1 MCYLEDGIHA
11 KSYNRSRVEAT
22 FLKIPRNAND
32 VLIKHLSS
40 ALPSGVLDVI
50 GIHDVEI
57 ECALPTEQDV
67 VDVYQEFT
75 DVVWALRDGTILHM
89 EVQTT
94 KPRSLHR
101 FLRYDAWLAEHFET
115 RVRTVILYGADV
127 SHASDF
133 LDLGCI
139 QYRVGNVYLKDFDG
153 DDTLSI
159 VEAHLAQGV
168 WEVTDRIRLALALQM
183 RHKHSADDVL
193 DRMLALTQQIG
204 DESEQAYV
212 TTLILGING
221 KRLNEAQRER
231 LRRRLQMTSI
241 VKEIWHDVLEEGME
255 KGMEQGIEKGI
266 VKGMEQGIEKGK
278 REVAKAMLDE
288 GESLE
293 RIMKLTGL
301 SLTQIKLLRK
311 ESK

>member
-1 MCYLEDGIHA
+1 M
-11 KSYNRSRVEAT
+11 
-22 FLKIPRNAND
+22 PRNAND

-40 ALPSGVLDVI
+40 ALPTGVLDVI
-50 GIHDVEI
+50 GIHDIDI

-75 DVVWALRDGTILHM
+75 DVVWALRNESILHM

-94 KPRSLHR
+94 RPRSLHR
-101 FLRYDAWLAEHFET
+101 FLRYDTWLAEHFQT
-115 RVRTVILYGADV
+115 RVRTIILYGAGV
-127 SHASDF
+127 SHAPDS

-139 QYRVGNVYLKDFDG
+139 QYRVDNVYLKDFDG
-153 DDTLSI
+153 DDTLST
-159 VEAHLAQGV
+159 VEAHLAQGA

-183 RHKHSADDVL
+183 RHTHSTDDVL
-193 DRMLALTQQIG
+193 DRMLALTQQIR
-204 DESEQAYV
+204 DENEQAYV

-221 KRLNEAQRER
+221 KQLDEVQRER

-255 KGMEQGIEKGI
+255 KG
-266 VKGMEQGIEKGK
+266 IEKGK
-278 REVAKAMLDE
+278 RGVAKAMLDE

-301 SLTQIKLLRK
+301 SLADIELLQK